1 MVSGA
6 VVEKWMDMNIYLI
19 LLMCQLE
26 TSQIN
31 MNTDLMTVGQPEQV
45 FFEDNVQVYNT
56 NKTPHIWLP
65 YNLKNLP
72 SYYHVFESTY
82 KYNT

>member
-1 MVSGA
+1 MFSRDALGSVASPVWPGQARSAGFGGRSAWMVSGA

-45 FFEDNVQVYNT
+45 FFEDNV
-56 NKTPHIWLP
+56 
-65 YNLKNLP
+65 
-72 SYYHVFESTY
+72 
-82 KYNT
+82 